1 MLQAYPDPMT
11 SSSSV
16 LLIPGDGVGAEVV
29 PAAARVLAGLVPELH
44 FDEAEA
50 GWACFQRCGSALPA
64 ATLAA
69 ARKTGA
75 VLFGATQSPSTEVPG
90 YASPILA
97 LRRELDLYG
106 NLRPA
111 RSLPGERPVFDLLIV
126 RENSEGLYSGREHA
140 IADGFVAERVI
151 TRTASMRIARLA
163 CEQALLHAARV
174 GRPARLTV
182 VHKANVL
189 KKTDGLFRSA
199 CLEVAANYPT
209 LQVGEMLVDTAAMW
223 LAKDPGRFDVLV
235 TTNLFGDILSDLAAG
250 KAGGLGLAPSAN
262 IGGHGVALF
271 EPVHGSAPDIAGK
284 GIANP
289 LGALR
294 SSVMLLQYL
303 GYEAAA
309 QRLDAAIEY
318 VLVHGPLPVDL
329 GGQAT
334 TAQVAGAVL
343 DMALRTV

>member
-1 MLQAYPDPMT
+1 MA
-11 SSSSV
+11 SSLSV

-29 PAAARVLAGLVPELH
+29 PAAAHVLARLVPDLN
-44 FDEAEA
+44 FAEAEA
-50 GWACFQRCGSALPA
+50 GWGCFQRWGAALPES
-64 ATLAA
+64 TLAA
-69 ARKTGA
+69 ARQAGA
-75 VLFGATQSPSTEVPG
+75 ILFGATQSPSTEVAG

-111 RSLPGERPVFDLLIV
+111 RSLPGERPGFDLLIV

-140 IADGFVAERVI
+140 IPDGFVAERVI
-151 TRTASMRIARLA
+151 TRTATDRIARLA
-163 CEQALLHAARV
+163 CEQALLHAART
-174 GRPARLTV
+174 GRSPRLTV

-189 KKTDGLFRSA
+189 KKTDGLFRSV
-199 CLEVAANYPT
+199 CLEVAAHYSD
-209 LQVGEMLVDTAAMW
+209 LRVDEMLVDTAAMW
-223 LAKDPGRFDVLV
+223 LAKDPSRFDVLV

-262 IGGHGVALF
+262 IGAGAVAGASGGGVALF

-294 SSVMLLQYL
+294 SSVMLLQHL
-303 GYEAAA
+303 GQDAAA
-309 QRLDAAIEY
+309 RRLDAAIER
-318 VLVHGPLPVDL
+318 VLLHGPFPADL

-334 TAQVAGAVL
+334 TQQVVDAVL
-343 DMALRTV
+343 HAAQTPD